1 MSNNNIFFPSLIH
14 SRIDIL
20 PHRLNQ
26 NIENEIMNIAKDKI
40 EGKCVKEGFVQI
52 GTLKIKKRSIGTVSN
67 CHFTGAVTFDV
78 IFEAKVC
85 NPPKGA
91 ILETT
96 IYRKNK
102 LGFKCKHGPLDIIV
116 PKEIHKNK
124 DIFKNLDINNK
135 VNIIVI
141 GSKFNLDDSNIAII
155 GKLVNEK
162 DINSSKIFKNKNT
175 INNVIIKKEVS
186 NDNEDF
192 DIDDDELVLDDD
204 DNTMPESEDNDGSES
219 NDDEKDSD
227 NEINDEIN
235 DEMNDEIND
244 EMNNEEQEIEDITQD
259 DELDFDDDDEDDDDD
274 DDDDDD
280 FKEE

>member
-1 MSNNNIFFPSLIH
+1 MSNNNIFFQSLIH

-20 PHRLNQ
+20 PHRLNL
-26 NIENEIMNIAKDKI
+26 NIENEIMSIAKDKI

-124 DIFKNLDINNK
+124 DVFKNLDINNK

-155 GKLVNEK
+155 GKLVSEK
-162 DINSSKIFKNKNT
+162 DINSSKLFKNKNA
-175 INNVIIKKEVS
+175 INNNIIVKKDELNENE
-186 NDNEDF
+186 NDDF
-192 DIDDDELVLDDD
+192 DIDDDELILDEDE
-204 DNTMPESEDNDGSES
+204 NTMPESDNEEGSES
-219 NDDEKDSD
+219 NIID
-227 NEINDEIN
+227 NDELDIDKN
-235 DEMNDEIND
+235 SDEEIID
-244 EMNNEEQEIEDITQD
+244 EQELEDINQD
-259 DELDFDDDDEDDDDD
+259 DELDFDDDDDDEDDDDD
-274 DDDDDD
+274 DDDD
-280 FKEE
+280 FKDE

>member
-1 MSNNNIFFPSLIH
+1 MSNNNIFFSSLIH

-26 NIENEIMNIAKDKI
+26 NIENEIMSIAKDKI
-40 EGKCVKEGFVQI
+40 EGKCVKEGFVQN

-91 ILETT
+91 VLETT

-124 DIFKNLDINNK
+124 DIFKNLDVNNK

-155 GKLVNEK
+155 GKLVAEK
-162 DINSSKIFKNKNT
+162 DINSNKIFKNKNAT
-175 INNVIIKKEVS
+175 NNNIVVKKDES
-186 NDNEDF
+186 NENENENENEDF
-192 DIDDDELVLDDD
+192 DIDDEELVLDDD
-204 DNTMPESEDNDGSES
+204 ENTMPESDNDEGSES
-219 NDDEKDSD
+219 NEQDNNELDIEKESDIEMDDEIIVD
-227 NEINDEIN
+227 
-235 DEMNDEIND
+235 
-244 EMNNEEQEIEDITQD
+244 EQEMEDMNQD
-259 DELDFDDDDEDDDDD
+259 DELDFDDDDEDDDDED
-274 DDDDDD
+274 ED
-280 FKEE
+280 FKDE

>member
-1 MSNNNIFFPSLIH
+1 MSNNIFFQSLIH

-26 NIENEIMNIAKDKI
+26 NIEDEIISIAKDKI
-40 EGKCVKEGFVQI
+40 EGKCVKEGYVHNES
-52 GTLKIKKRSIGTVSN
+52 LKIKKRSIGTVSN

-91 ILETT
+91 VLETT

-124 DIFKNLDINNK
+124 DAFKNLDINNK

-141 GSKFNLDDSNIAII
+141 GKKFNLNDTNIAII
-155 GKLVNEK
+155 GKLITDK
-162 DINSSKIFKNKNT
+162 DINSTKVFKNKNAT
-175 INNVIIKKEVS
+175 SVAPVPVKKEEKT
-186 NDNEDF
+186 NEENEDF
-192 DIDDDELVLDDD
+192 DIDDEELVLDDED
-204 DNTMPESEDNDGSES
+204 DENTMPETEDDGEES
-219 NDDEKDSD
+219 GEIDAEIEIDKNSDEG
-227 NEINDEIN
+227 EEMMVEQELE
-235 DEMNDEIND
+235 EMNQDE
-244 EMNNEEQEIEDITQD
+244 
-259 DELDFDDDDEDDDDD
+259 ELDFDDDDD
-274 DDDDDD
+274 DDDDDEDDVD
-280 FKEE
+280 FKDE